1 MQEIVEEQKIDI
13 EATKEVKKSHIND
26 VDLDFLK
33 EVANNDLNPLVD
45 IIVGKEFNERWTER
59 LTKHSLYKQHFPNH
73 REYVEVIIDEIQRF
87 GGNTIVN
94 VFRRK
99 GVAYREILCNICERM
114 QIECSTRGV
123 PTEDVEK
130 HFLVGVLLKCLPN
143 MSVVELEEIMQH
155 LGLQLDCSKEE
166 WELSCNLEKVL
177 LQSFKEDQFAY
188 KIAQYMVIQQ
198 NKYIQEKLEEVIC
211 RKDLQDLQD
220 KLLGNKEMSD
230 NSSDGCGEGK
240 QILGFLSGGIK
251 KLVMGDDEVYMHG
264 AKVAVT
270 AATTIALV
278 PTPAYRVTIP
288 AVFYIAFLRLKY
300 KLLD

>member
-13 EATKEVKKSHIND
+13 EATKEMKKSHIND

-198 NKYIQEKLEEVIC
+198 NKYIQEKVEEVIY
-211 RKDLQDLQD
+211 RKDLQD
-220 KLLGNKEMSD
+220 KLLGNEEVSNK
-230 NSSDGCGEGK
+230 SSE
-240 QILGFLSGGIK
+240 QFLGFLRGGIK
-251 KLVMGDDEVYMHG
+251 KLVMGDEAYADG
-264 AKVAVT
+264 TKAAVA
-270 AATTIALV
+270 AATTMVLA